1 MYLVIKM
8 INVVG
13 LGSTS
18 FKDLTLEAVKIMKNG
33 NKNFLRTERH
43 DSLSFF
49 KENNINYESFD
60 YLYDEMKSFEEVY
73 SKIVEILIEK
83 SKNEDIN
90 YFVPGTPL
98 VAEKTVKMLIEKNID
113 IKIINGISFIE
124 PVLASVGRD
133 AVDGLLFLD
142 SDANKFDFDT
152 RRDTLITQVYNKR
165 IASDLSLSL
174 QEIYD
179 EEDLAFVITN
189 AGLDDEIL
197 RKVKI
202 YELPRLDDYNH
213 QSCIYIPWAK
223 GKNLNI
229 ILNEI
234 SSIIQEKD
242 LYLDGGNFE
251 KIKDEIIEKA
261 KSLSIDDEDEKDI
274 LALSLFLLLLKDN
287 DGLIDL
293 RQIFEE
299 IYKKLDKIAI
309 FLK

>member
-1 MYLVIKM
+1 M

-18 FKDLTLEAVKIMKNG
+18 AKDLTLEAVKIMKNG

-49 KENNINYESFD
+49 EENKINYESFD
-60 YLYDEMKSFEEVY
+60 YLYDEMESFDEVY
-73 SKIVEILIEK
+73 NKIVEILIEK
-83 SKNEDIN
+83 SKEEDIN

-98 VAEKTVKMLIEKNID
+98 VAEKTVKFLIEREVEINIV
-113 IKIINGISFIE
+113 NGISFIE
-124 PVLASVGRD
+124 PVLAAVGRD

-142 SDANKFDFDT
+142 SDADKFDFDT

-165 IASDLSLSL
+165 IASDLSLLL
-174 QEIYD
+174 QEVYD

-189 AGLDDEIL
+189 AGLQDEIL

-202 YELPRLDDYNH
+202 YELPRLNDYNH
-213 QSCIYIPWAK
+213 QSCVYIPRSS
-223 GKNLNI
+223 GKNLNM
-229 ILNEI
+229 ILNKI
-234 SSIIQEKD
+234 SSIISEKDIYLDDENFESIKKEILEKSKSISMDYEEEKD
-242 LYLDGGNFE
+242 L
-251 KIKDEIIEKA
+251 
-261 KSLSIDDEDEKDI
+261 
-274 LALSLFLLLLKDN
+274 LSLLFFLILLKDR

-293 RQIFEE
+293 RQIYEE

>member
-1 MYLVIKM
+1 M

-18 FKDLTLEAVKIMKNG
+18 AKDLTLEAVKIMKNG

-49 KENNINYESFD
+49 EENKINYESFD
-60 YLYDEMKSFEEVY
+60 YLYDEMESFDEVY
-73 SKIVEILIEK
+73 NKIVEILIEK
-83 SKNEDIN
+83 SKEEDIN

-98 VAEKTVKMLIEKNID
+98 VAEKTVKFLIEREVEINIV
-113 IKIINGISFIE
+113 NGISFIE
-124 PVLASVGRD
+124 PVLAAVGRD

-142 SDANKFDFDT
+142 SDADKFDFDT

-165 IASDLSLSL
+165 IASDLSLLL
-174 QEIYD
+174 QEVYD
-179 EEDLAFVITN
+179 EEDLAYVITN
-189 AGLDDEIL
+189 AGLPEEIL
-197 RKVKI
+197 REVKI

-213 QSCIYIPWAK
+213 QSCVYIPRSR
-223 GKNLNI
+223 GKNLNM
-229 ILNEI
+229 ILNKI
-234 SSIIQEKD
+234 SSIISEKDIYLDDENFESIKKEILEKSKEVSMDYEEEKD
-242 LYLDGGNFE
+242 L
-251 KIKDEIIEKA
+251 
-261 KSLSIDDEDEKDI
+261 
-274 LALSLFLLLLKDN
+274 LSLLFFLILLKDR

-293 RQIFEE
+293 RKIYEE

>member
-1 MYLVIKM
+1 MVIKM

-18 FKDLTLEAVKIMKNG
+18 AKDLTLEAVKIMKNG

-43 DSLSFF
+43 EALSFF
-49 KENNINYESFD
+49 EENKINYESFD
-60 YLYDEMKSFEEVY
+60 YLYDEMKSFDEVY
-73 SKIVEILIEK
+73 NKIVEILIEK
-83 SKNEDIN
+83 SKDEDIN

-98 VAEKTVKMLIEKNID
+98 VAEKTVKLLIEKAIK

-124 PVLASVGRD
+124 PVLAAVGRD

-142 SDANKFDFDT
+142 SDADKFDFDT

-165 IASDLSLSL
+165 IASDLSLLL

-179 EEDLAFVITN
+179 EEDLCYVITN
-189 AGLDDEIL
+189 AGLDDEIV

-213 QSCIYIPWAK
+213 QSCIYIPK
-223 GKNLNI
+223 SSGKNLNM
-229 ILNEI
+229 ILNKI
-234 SSIIQEKD
+234 SSIINEKD
-242 LYLDGGNFE
+242 IYLDGENLE
-251 KIKDEIIEKA
+251 NIKNQLLEYSE
-261 KSLSIDDEDEKDI
+261 SISMDYEREKDI
-274 LALSLFLLLLKDN
+274 LALSLFLILLKDN

>member
-1 MYLVIKM
+1 MVIKM

-18 FKDLTLEAVKIMKNG
+18 AKDLTLEAVKIMENG

-43 DSLSFF
+43 EALSFF
-49 KENNINYESFD
+49 EENKINYESFD
-60 YLYDEMKSFEEVY
+60 YLYDEMKSFDEVY
-73 SKIVEILIEK
+73 NKIVEILIEK
-83 SKNEDIN
+83 SKDEDIN

-98 VAEKTVKMLIEKNID
+98 VAEKTVKLLIEKAIK

-124 PVLASVGRD
+124 PVLAAVGRD

-142 SDANKFDFDT
+142 SDADKFDFDT

-174 QEIYD
+174 QEIYE
-179 EEDLAFVITN
+179 EEDLCYVITN
-189 AGLDDEIL
+189 AGLDDEIV

-213 QSCIYIPWAK
+213 QSCIYIPK
-223 GKNLNI
+223 SSGKNLNM
-229 ILNEI
+229 ILNKI
-234 SSIIQEKD
+234 SSIINEKD
-242 LYLDGGNFE
+242 IYLDGENLE
-251 KIKDEIIEKA
+251 NIKNQLLEYSE
-261 KSLSIDDEDEKDI
+261 SISMDYEREKDI
-274 LALSLFLLLLKDN
+274 LALSLFLILLKDN

-309 FLK
+309 FFK

>member
-1 MYLVIKM
+1 MVIKM

-18 FKDLTLEAVKIMKNG
+18 AKDLTLEAVKIMENG

-43 DSLSFF
+43 EALSFF
-49 KENNINYESFD
+49 EENKINYESFD
-60 YLYDEMKSFEEVY
+60 YLYDEMKSFDEVY
-73 SKIVEILIEK
+73 NKIVEILIEK
-83 SKNEDIN
+83 SKDEDIN

-98 VAEKTVKMLIEKNID
+98 VAEKTVKLLIEKAIK

-124 PVLASVGRD
+124 PVLAAVGRD

-142 SDANKFDFDT
+142 SDADKFDFDT

-165 IASDLSLSL
+165 IASDLSLLL

-179 EEDLAFVITN
+179 EEDLCYVITN
-189 AGLDDEIL
+189 AGLDDEIV

-202 YELPRLDDYNH
+202 YELPRIDDYNH
-213 QSCIYIPWAK
+213 QSCIYIPK
-223 GKNLNI
+223 SSGKNLNM
-229 ILNEI
+229 ILNKI
-234 SSIIQEKD
+234 SSIINEKD
-242 LYLDGGNFE
+242 IYLDDENLE
-251 KIKDEIIEKA
+251 NIKNQLLEYSE
-261 KSLSIDDEDEKDI
+261 SISMDYEREKDI
-274 LALSLFLLLLKDN
+274 LALSLFLILLKDN

>member
-1 MYLVIKM
+1 M

-18 FKDLTLEAVKIMKNG
+18 AKDLTLEAVKIMNNG

-49 KENNINYESFD
+49 KENKINYKSFD
-60 YLYDEMKSFEEVY
+60 YLYDEMESFDEVY
-73 SKIVEILIEK
+73 NKIVEILIEK
-83 SKNEDIN
+83 SKEEDIN

-98 VAEKTVKMLIEKNID
+98 VAEKTVKFLIEREVEINIV
-113 IKIINGISFIE
+113 NGISFIE
-124 PVLASVGRD
+124 PVLAAVGRD

-142 SDANKFDFDT
+142 SDADKFDFDT

-165 IASDLSLSL
+165 IASDLSLLL
-174 QEIYD
+174 QEVYD
-179 EEDLAFVITN
+179 EEDLAYVITN
-189 AGLDDEIL
+189 AGLPDEIL
-197 RKVKI
+197 REVKI

-213 QSCIYIPWAK
+213 QSCVYIPRSQ
-223 GKNLNI
+223 GKNFNM
-229 ILNEI
+229 ILNKI
-234 SSIIQEKD
+234 SSIISEKD
-242 LYLDGGNFE
+242 IYLDEENFE
-251 KIKDEIIEKA
+251 SIKKELLEKS
-261 KSLSIDDEDEKDI
+261 KEVSMDYEEEKDI
-274 LALSLFLLLLKDN
+274 LSLLFFLILLKDK

-293 RQIFEE
+293 RQIYEE

>member
-1 MYLVIKM
+1 M

-18 FKDLTLEAVKIMKNG
+18 AKDLTLEAVKIMKNG

-49 KENNINYESFD
+49 EENKINYESFD
-60 YLYDEMKSFEEVY
+60 YLYDEMESFDEVY
-73 SKIVEILIEK
+73 NKIVEILIEK
-83 SKNEDIN
+83 SKDQDIN

-98 VAEKTVKMLIEKNID
+98 VAEKTVKFLIEREVEINIV
-113 IKIINGISFIE
+113 NGISFIE
-124 PVLASVGRD
+124 PVLAAVGRD

-142 SDANKFDFDT
+142 SDADKFDFDT

-165 IASDLSLSL
+165 IASDLSLLL
-174 QEIYD
+174 QEVYD
-179 EEDLAFVITN
+179 EEDLAYVITN
-189 AGLDDEIL
+189 AGLPEEIL
-197 RKVKI
+197 REVKI

-213 QSCIYIPWAK
+213 QSCVYIPRSC
-223 GKNLNI
+223 GKNFNM

-234 SSIIQEKD
+234 SSIISEEDIYLDEENFESIKKEILEKSKEVSMDYEEEKD
-242 LYLDGGNFE
+242 L
-251 KIKDEIIEKA
+251 
-261 KSLSIDDEDEKDI
+261 
-274 LALSLFLLLLKDN
+274 LSLLFFLILLKDR

-293 RQIFEE
+293 RQIYEE

>member
-1 MYLVIKM
+1 M

-18 FKDLTLEAVKIMKNG
+18 AKDLTLEAVKIMKNG

-49 KENNINYESFD
+49 KENNINYKSFD
-60 YLYDEMKSFEEVY
+60 YLYDEMESFDEVY
-73 SKIVEILIEK
+73 NKIVEILIEK
-83 SKNEDIN
+83 SKEEDIN

-98 VAEKTVKMLIEKNID
+98 VAEKTVKFLIEREVEINIV
-113 IKIINGISFIE
+113 NGISFIE
-124 PVLASVGRD
+124 PVLAAVGRD

-142 SDANKFDFDT
+142 SDADKFDFDT

-165 IASDLSLSL
+165 IASDLSLLL
-174 QEIYD
+174 QEVYD
-179 EEDLAFVITN
+179 EEDLAYVITN
-189 AGLDDEIL
+189 AGLPDEIL
-197 RKVKI
+197 REVKI

-213 QSCIYIPWAK
+213 QSCVYIPRSQ
-223 GKNLNI
+223 GKNFNM
-229 ILNEI
+229 ILNKI
-234 SSIIQEKD
+234 SSIISEKD
-242 LYLDGGNFE
+242 IYLDQENFE
-251 KIKDEIIEKA
+251 SIKKELLEKS
-261 KSLSIDDEDEKDI
+261 KEVSMDYEEEKDI
-274 LALSLFLLLLKDN
+274 LSLLFFLILLKDK

-293 RQIFEE
+293 RQIYEE

>member
-1 MYLVIKM
+1 M

-18 FKDLTLEAVKIMKNG
+18 AKDLTLEAVKIMKNG

-49 KENNINYESFD
+49 KENKINYKSFD
-60 YLYDEMKSFEEVY
+60 CLYDEMESFDEVY
-73 SKIVEILIEK
+73 NKIVEILIEK
-83 SKNEDIN
+83 SKEEDIN

-98 VAEKTVKMLIEKNID
+98 VAEKTVKFLIEREAEINIV
-113 IKIINGISFIE
+113 NGISFIE
-124 PVLASVGRD
+124 PVLAAVGRD

-142 SDANKFDFDT
+142 SDADKFDFDT

-165 IASDLSLSL
+165 IASDLSLLL
-174 QEIYD
+174 QEVYD
-179 EEDLAFVITN
+179 EEDLAYVITN
-189 AGLDDEIL
+189 AGLPDEIL
-197 RKVKI
+197 REVKI

-213 QSCIYIPWAK
+213 QSCVYIPRSQ
-223 GKNLNI
+223 GKNFNM
-229 ILNEI
+229 ILNKI
-234 SSIIQEKD
+234 SSIISEKD
-242 LYLDGGNFE
+242 IYLDEENFE
-251 KIKDEIIEKA
+251 SIKKELLEKS
-261 KSLSIDDEDEKDI
+261 KEVSMDYEEEKDI
-274 LALSLFLLLLKDN
+274 LTLLFFLILLKDK

-293 RQIFEE
+293 RQIYEE

>member
-1 MYLVIKM
+1 MVIKM

-18 FKDLTLEAVKIMKNG
+18 AKDLTLEAVKIMENG

-43 DSLSFF
+43 EALSFF
-49 KENNINYESFD
+49 EENKINYESFD
-60 YLYDEMKSFEEVY
+60 YLYDEMKSFDEVY
-73 SKIVEILIEK
+73 NKIVEILIEK

-98 VAEKTVKMLIEKNID
+98 VAEKTVKLLIEKAIK

-124 PVLASVGRD
+124 PVLAAVGRD

-142 SDANKFDFDT
+142 SDADKFDFDT

-179 EEDLAFVITN
+179 EEDLCYVITN
-189 AGLDDEIL
+189 AGLDDEIV

-213 QSCIYIPWAK
+213 QSCIYIPK
-223 GKNLNI
+223 SSGKNLNM
-229 ILNEI
+229 ILKKI
-234 SSIIQEKD
+234 SSIINEKD
-242 LYLDGGNFE
+242 IYLDDENLE
-251 KIKDEIIEKA
+251 NIKSQLLEYSE
-261 KSLSIDDEDEKDI
+261 SISMDYEREKDI
-274 LALSLFLLLLKDN
+274 LALSLFLILLKDN

>member
-1 MYLVIKM
+1 M

-18 FKDLTLEAVKIMKNG
+18 AKDLTLEAVKIMKNG

-49 KENNINYESFD
+49 EENKINYESFD
-60 YLYDEMKSFEEVY
+60 YLYDEMESFDEVY
-73 SKIVEILIEK
+73 NKIVEILIEK
-83 SKNEDIN
+83 SKEEDIN

-98 VAEKTVKMLIEKNID
+98 VAEKTVKFLIEREVEINIV
-113 IKIINGISFIE
+113 NGISFIE
-124 PVLASVGRD
+124 PVLAAVGRD

-142 SDANKFDFDT
+142 SDADKFDFDT

-165 IASDLSLSL
+165 IASDLSLLL
-174 QEIYD
+174 QEVYD
-179 EEDLAFVITN
+179 EEDLAYVITN
-189 AGLDDEIL
+189 AGLPEEIL
-197 RKVKI
+197 REVKI

-213 QSCIYIPWAK
+213 QSCVYIPRSR
-223 GKNLNI
+223 GKNLNM
-229 ILNEI
+229 ILNKI
-234 SSIIQEKD
+234 SSIISEKDIYLDDENFESIKKEILEKSKSISMDYEEEKD
-242 LYLDGGNFE
+242 L
-251 KIKDEIIEKA
+251 
-261 KSLSIDDEDEKDI
+261 
-274 LALSLFLLLLKDN
+274 LSLLFFLILLKDR

-293 RQIFEE
+293 RQIYEE

>member
-1 MYLVIKM
+1 M

-18 FKDLTLEAVKIMKNG
+18 AKDLTLEAVKIMKNG

-49 KENNINYESFD
+49 EENKINYESFD
-60 YLYDEMKSFEEVY
+60 YLYDEMESFDEVY
-73 SKIVEILIEK
+73 NKIVEILIEK
-83 SKNEDIN
+83 SKDQDIN

-98 VAEKTVKMLIEKNID
+98 VAEKTVKFLIEREVEINIV
-113 IKIINGISFIE
+113 NGISFIE
-124 PVLASVGRD
+124 PVLAAVGRD

-142 SDANKFDFDT
+142 SDADKFDFDT

-165 IASDLSLSL
+165 IASDLSLLL
-174 QEIYD
+174 QEVYD
-179 EEDLAFVITN
+179 EEDLAYVITN
-189 AGLDDEIL
+189 AGLPDEIL
-197 RKVKI
+197 REVKI

-213 QSCIYIPWAK
+213 QSCVYIPRSR
-223 GKNLNI
+223 GKNLNM
-229 ILNEI
+229 ILNKI
-234 SSIIQEKD
+234 SSIISEKDIYLDDENFESIKKEILEKSKEVSMDYEEEKD
-242 LYLDGGNFE
+242 L
-251 KIKDEIIEKA
+251 
-261 KSLSIDDEDEKDI
+261 
-274 LALSLFLLLLKDN
+274 LSLLFFLILLKDR

-293 RQIFEE
+293 RQIYEE

>member
-1 MYLVIKM
+1 M

-18 FKDLTLEAVKIMKNG
+18 AKDLTLEAVKIMKNG

-49 KENNINYESFD
+49 EENKINYESFD
-60 YLYDEMKSFEEVY
+60 YLYYEMESFDEVY
-73 SKIVEILIEK
+73 NKIVEILIEK
-83 SKNEDIN
+83 SKEEDIN

-98 VAEKTVKMLIEKNID
+98 VAEKTVKFLIEREVEINIV
-113 IKIINGISFIE
+113 NGISFIE
-124 PVLASVGRD
+124 PVLAAVGRD

-142 SDANKFDFDT
+142 SDADKFDFDT

-165 IASDLSLSL
+165 IASDLSLLL
-174 QEIYD
+174 QEVYD
-179 EEDLAFVITN
+179 EEDLAYVITN
-189 AGLDDEIL
+189 AGLPDEIL
-197 RKVKI
+197 REVKI

-213 QSCIYIPWAK
+213 QSCVYIPRSC
-223 GKNLNI
+223 GKNFNM
-229 ILNEI
+229 ILNKI
-234 SSIIQEKD
+234 SSIISEKDIYLDDENFESIKKEILEKSKSISMDYEEEKD
-242 LYLDGGNFE
+242 LF
-251 KIKDEIIEKA
+251 
-261 KSLSIDDEDEKDI
+261 SL
-274 LALSLFLLLLKDN
+274 LFFLILLKDR

-293 RQIFEE
+293 RQIYEE

>member
-1 MYLVIKM
+1 MVIKM

-18 FKDLTLEAVKIMKNG
+18 AKDLTLEAVKIMKNG

-43 DSLSFF
+43 EALSFF
-49 KENNINYESFD
+49 EENKINYESFD
-60 YLYDEMKSFEEVY
+60 YLYDEMKSFDEVY
-73 SKIVEILIEK
+73 NKIVEILIEK
-83 SKNEDIN
+83 SKDEDIN

-98 VAEKTVKMLIEKNID
+98 VAEKTVKLLIEKAIK

-124 PVLASVGRD
+124 PVLAAVGRD

-142 SDANKFDFDT
+142 SDADKFDFDT

-165 IASDLSLSL
+165 IASDLSLLL

-179 EEDLAFVITN
+179 EEDLCYVITN
-189 AGLDDEIL
+189 AGLDDEIV

-213 QSCIYIPWAK
+213 QSCIYIPK
-223 GKNLNI
+223 SSGKNLNM
-229 ILNEI
+229 ILNKI
-234 SSIIQEKD
+234 SSIINEKD
-242 LYLDGGNFE
+242 IYLDDENLE
-251 KIKDEIIEKA
+251 NIKNQLLEYSE
-261 KSLSIDDEDEKDI
+261 SISMDYEREKDI
-274 LALSLFLLLLKDN
+274 LALSLFLILLKDN

>member
-1 MYLVIKM
+1 MVIKM

-18 FKDLTLEAVKIMKNG
+18 AKDLTLEAVKIMENG

-43 DSLSFF
+43 EALSFF
-49 KENNINYESFD
+49 EENKINYESFD
-60 YLYDEMKSFEEVY
+60 YLYDEMKSFDEVY
-73 SKIVEILIEK
+73 NKIVEILIEK
-83 SKNEDIN
+83 SKDEDIN

-98 VAEKTVKMLIEKNID
+98 VAEKTVKLLIEKAIK

-124 PVLASVGRD
+124 PVLAAVGRD

-142 SDANKFDFDT
+142 SDADKFDFDT

-165 IASDLSLSL
+165 IASDLSLLL
-174 QEIYD
+174 QEIYE
-179 EEDLAFVITN
+179 EEDLCYVITD
-189 AGLDDEIL
+189 AGLDDEIV

-213 QSCIYIPWAK
+213 QSCIYIPKAS
-223 GKNLNI
+223 GKNLNM
-229 ILNEI
+229 ILKKI
-234 SSIIQEKD
+234 SSIINEKD
-242 LYLDGGNFE
+242 IYLDDENLE
-251 KIKDEIIEKA
+251 NIKNQLLEYSE
-261 KSLSIDDEDEKDI
+261 SISMDYEREKDI
-274 LALSLFLLLLKDN
+274 LALSLFLILLKDN

>member
-1 MYLVIKM
+1 M

-49 KENNINYESFD
+49 KENNINYQSFD

-98 VAEKTVKMLIEKNID
+98 VAEKTVKMLIEKNIE

-213 QSCIYIPWAK
+213 QSCIYIPRAK

-234 SSIIQEKD
+234 SSIIKEKA
-242 LYLDGGNFE
+242 LYLDEENFE
-251 KIKDEIIEKA
+251 EIKEEILEKA
-261 KSLSIDDEDEKDI
+261 KSLSIDDEDEKDL

>member
-1 MYLVIKM
+1 M

-18 FKDLTLEAVKIMKNG
+18 AKDLTLEAVKIMKNG

-49 KENNINYESFD
+49 KENKINYESFD
-60 YLYDEMKSFEEVY
+60 YLYDEMESFDEVY
-73 SKIVEILIEK
+73 NKIVEILIEK
-83 SKNEDIN
+83 SKEEDIN

-98 VAEKTVKMLIEKNID
+98 VAEKTVKFLIEREVEINIV
-113 IKIINGISFIE
+113 NGISFIE
-124 PVLASVGRD
+124 PVLAAVGRD

-142 SDANKFDFDT
+142 SDADKFDFDT

-165 IASDLSLSL
+165 IASDLSLLL
-174 QEIYD
+174 QEVYD
-179 EEDLAFVITN
+179 EEDLAYVITN
-189 AGLDDEIL
+189 AGLPDEIL
-197 RKVKI
+197 REVKI

-213 QSCIYIPWAK
+213 QSCVYIPRSQ
-223 GKNLNI
+223 GKNFNM
-229 ILNEI
+229 ILNKI
-234 SSIIQEKD
+234 SSIISEKD
-242 LYLDGGNFE
+242 IYLDEENFE
-251 KIKDEIIEKA
+251 SIKKELLEKS
-261 KSLSIDDEDEKDI
+261 KEVSMDYEEEKDI
-274 LALSLFLLLLKDN
+274 LSLLFFLILLKDK

-293 RQIFEE
+293 RQIYEE

>member
-1 MYLVIKM
+1 MVIKM

-18 FKDLTLEAVKIMKNG
+18 AKDLTLEAVKIMENG

-43 DSLSFF
+43 EALSFF
-49 KENNINYESFD
+49 EENKINYESFD
-60 YLYDEMKSFEEVY
+60 YLYDEMKSFDEVY
-73 SKIVEILIEK
+73 NKIVEILIEK
-83 SKNEDIN
+83 SKDEDIN

-98 VAEKTVKMLIEKNID
+98 VAEKTVKLLIEKAIK

-124 PVLASVGRD
+124 PVLAAVGRD

-142 SDANKFDFDT
+142 SDADKFDFDT

-165 IASDLSLSL
+165 IASDLSLLL

-179 EEDLAFVITN
+179 EEDLCYVITN
-189 AGLDDEIL
+189 AGLDDEIV

-213 QSCIYIPWAK
+213 QSCIYIPK
-223 GKNLNI
+223 SSGKNLNM
-229 ILNEI
+229 ILNKI
-234 SSIIQEKD
+234 SSIINEKD
-242 LYLDGGNFE
+242 IYLDDENLE
-251 KIKDEIIEKA
+251 NIKNQLLEYSE
-261 KSLSIDDEDEKDI
+261 SISMDYEREKDI
-274 LALSLFLLLLKDN
+274 LALSLFLILLKDN